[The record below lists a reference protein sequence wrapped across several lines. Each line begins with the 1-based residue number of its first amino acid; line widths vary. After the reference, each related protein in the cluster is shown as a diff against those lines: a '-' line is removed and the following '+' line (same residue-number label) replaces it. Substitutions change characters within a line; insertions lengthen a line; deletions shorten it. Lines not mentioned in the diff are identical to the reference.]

1 MPKRQKFP
9 FILFSLFVSVQ
20 AHAKNEKKSVV
31 VQTDETNMR
40 ENLPKMN
47 KTTTKIA
54 PAAATASAM
63 TASDD
68 KAERR
73 DKATE
78 MSTKTATKSLFDD
91 GINKN
96 ADGEK
101 FLIEHIQL
109 NRYTIER
116 VPSNANINNKVKYR
130 GVYNY
135 NPRCNPDIS
144 KILNQKPTNAIK
156 RPTPLPSAMTANTTV
171 TGATAAAAAAVST
184 VTCLKIDVNTTSN
197 SMVSISKNEPLTQY
211 IELLSLDDSMDL
223 TKNIEPF
230 ECSVCLVEYQSYD
243 GVMLRNCLHTFC
255 RDCVRNTIM
264 YSDDAEVKCPYIDEK
279 YSCDCL
285 LQDREIKALLT
296 KHEYD
301 EHLAKSLRI
310 AENQIENSFH
320 CKTPDCKGWC
330 IYEDD
335 VNVFKCPICRLENCL
350 TCRVIHDGLNCK
362 QYQMMMKA
370 NIDANPENATT
381 HAMLQQMIEN
391 GEAMNCP
398 ACKVKTNKQ
407 SPTFYHISKLFLID
421 FVVFVS
427 QNRRSVSTQ
436 FGCIA
441 LEVTIIFEL

>member
-1 MPKRQKFP
+1 
-9 FILFSLFVSVQ
+9 
-20 AHAKNEKKSVV
+20 
-31 VQTDETNMR
+31 MR
-40 ENLPKMN
+40 ENTPKTS
-47 KTTTKIA
+47 KTTVATIAA
-54 PAAATASAM
+54 PAPNE
-63 TASDD
+63 
-68 KAERR
+68 KAEKR
-73 DKATE
+73 DKSME
-78 MSTKTATKSLFDD
+78 MSMKTATKSLFDD

-96 ADGEK
+96 GDGEK

-109 NRYTIER
+109 NRYRIER
-116 VPSNANINNKVKYR
+116 VPSNANINKVKYR

-144 KILNQKPTNAIK
+144 EILNHKPTNVVK
-156 RPTPLPSAMTANTTV
+156 RLAPPSTTEMV
-171 TGATAAAAAAVST
+171 ATAAATAT
-184 VTCLKIDVNTTSN
+184 TTKTCIKADENTSN
-197 SMVSISKNEPLTQY
+197 SMVPEVKNEPLTQY

-223 TKNIEPF
+223 TKNTEPF
-230 ECSVCLVEYQSYD
+230 ECSVCLVEYQSFD

-264 YSDDAEVKCPYIDEK
+264 YSDDAEVKCPYIDER

-285 LQDREIKALLT
+285 LQDREIKALLS
-296 KHEYD
+296 KSDYD

-310 AENQIENSFH
+310 AENQIVNSFH

-381 HAMLQQMIEN
+381 QVMLQEMIEN

-398 ACKVKTNKQ
+398 ACKVKQKKIHLKN
-407 SPTFYHISKLFLID
+407 ISKFSVGC
-421 FVVFVS
+421 FSGFVS
-427 QNRRSVSTQ
+427 RN
-436 FGCIA
+436 IA
-441 LEVTIIFEL
+441 CYYNTLSSKKQIVFLFKTGINFMLK

>member
-1 MPKRQKFP
+1 MNAKTKKNSVHLIP
-9 FILFSLFVSVQ
+9 LSLFLFENIKRRFSVQ
-20 AHAKNEKKSVV
+20 AHAKIDKKSVV
-31 VQTDETNMR
+31 VQTDDTNMR
-40 ENLPKMN
+40 EHLPKAKAIATTAMAGGAG
-47 KTTTKIA
+47 TTT
-54 PAAATASAM
+54 AAATTFA
-63 TASDD
+63 TAA
-68 KAERR
+68 AERR

-91 GINKN
+91 FNRN

-101 FLIEHIQL
+101 FLIEHVQL
-109 NRYTIER
+109 NRYIIER

-144 KILNQKPTNAIK
+144 KILNHKPTNAIK
-156 RPTPLPSAMTANTTV
+156 RPTPLPPSSVTTNATATTTTPAITV
-171 TGATAAAAAAVST
+171 AAAAGSSASCST
-184 VTCLKIDVNTTSN
+184 ADASTTSN
-197 SMVSISKNEPLTQY
+197 SMVSMDNHNKPLTQY
-211 IELLSLDDSMDL
+211 IELLSLDESMDL
-223 TKNIEPF
+223 TKNTEPF
-230 ECSVCLVEYQSYD
+230 ECSVCLTEYQPHE
-243 GVMLRNCLHTFC
+243 GVVLRNCLHTFC

-285 LQDREIKALLT
+285 LQDREIKAVLT
-296 KHEYD
+296 KSEYD

-362 QYQMMMKA
+362 QYQTMMKA

-398 ACKVKTNKQ
+398 ACKVINKRQ
-407 SPTFYHISKLFLID
+407 HSHSSSPRLTLALSRILINTFQKS
-421 FVVFVS
+421 
-427 QNRRSVSTQ
+427 
-436 FGCIA
+436 
-441 LEVTIIFEL
+441 